1 MNEKWKKLYDGKKKR
16 YPKNDNLSTHFL
28 SKIYLLITGL
38 IPRDQ
43 EVNMKI
49 ARIIG
54 SKKEVDFFWVYHKLS
69 FEPKMFWWKS

>member
-1 MNEKWKKLYDGKKKR
+1 MNEQWRKLYDGKKKR

-54 SKKEVDFFWVYHKLS
+54 SKKEVDFFWVYNKLS